1 MLGPKARILLVEDD
15 PGIVTTLGELLG
27 AEGYAM
33 CHAATQREAVDLLGQ
48 QAFDL
53 ALVDVTLAEG
63 NGFAVCRAAKDLSP
77 QTAVVFVTASDD
89 ELNTVC
95 GLSLGADDYIAKP
108 FRPREL
114 LARIEAVLRR
124 THHVA
129 RSLGLGSLEI
139 DLERGR
145 VVLEGRELALSAV
158 EYRLLLLFATHAGGI
173 VTRDAMR
180 ETLWE
185 NAGSYIEDNTLSVYV
200 KRLRE
205 RLAEGD
211 PARTPRIETVRGM
224 GYRLHE

>member
-1 MLGPKARILLVEDD
+1 MSTRARILLVEDD
-15 PGIVTTLGELLG
+15 AGIVTTLGELLG
-27 AEGYAM
+27 TEGYATS
-33 CHAATQREAVDLLGQ
+33 HTGTQDGAVALLSSRPP
-48 QAFDL
+48 FDL

-63 NGFAVCRAAKDLSP
+63 NGFAVCKAAKELSP
-77 QTAVVFVTASDD
+77 TTAVVFVTASDD

-124 THHVA
+124 THHVE
-129 RSLGLGSLEI
+129 RTLRLGSLEM

-145 VVLEGRELALSAV
+145 VTLGGDELLLSAV
-158 EYRLLLLFATHAGGI
+158 EYRLLLLFASHPNAL

-180 ETLWE
+180 EALWE

-200 KRLRE
+200 KRLRD
-205 RLAEGD
+205 RLTEGKAD
-211 PARTPRIETVRGM
+211 DVPSIETVRGM
-224 GYRLHE
+224 GYRMRP